1 MSVDRLLDGAR
12 TRSLRPLSVFAAVC
26 ARLARNA
33 PAEMNRTECTLE
45 TAAADG
51 ASRVGSVRGSHG
63 RAKRPQLPL
72 GAWTVSHDS
81 IAARER
87 QERAN
92 FPSDLAR
99 ATSVRSCSHVTGSS
113 QRDGAMGACCMM
125 IFDLAL
131 LLSYHML
138 GRIAQPRWSSGSPQT
153 CAEHWSA
160 GAARCVLI
168 MCMPSRCSGSLCGS
182 LRGVSVFMRS
192 SSVL

>member
-1 MSVDRLLDGAR
+1 MSHG
-12 TRSLRPLSVFAAVC
+12 LSTVVC
-26 ARLARNA
+26 I
-33 PAEMNRTECTLE
+33 LE

-113 QRDGAMGACCMM
+113 RRDGAMGACCML

-131 LLSYHML
+131 LLSYPML
-138 GRIAQPRWSSGSPQT
+138 GRTAHPRWSSGSPQKLRCT
-153 CAEHWSA
+153 LVSGCCA
-160 GAARCVLI
+160 
-168 MCMPSRCSGSLCGS
+168 
-182 LRGVSVFMRS
+182 LRAHHVHAYTLFTQP
-192 SSVL
+192 